1 MISYFRLCPDRI
13 QMKNQKILTS
23 VFLFFLAGLCEIGG
37 GYLVWLWLREDFSWL
52 LGAAG
57 GFVLFLYGIVPT
69 FQKTHFHRVYAAY
82 GGVFIVMSV
91 FWGWLI
97 DGVTPDNY
105 DVIGSVIAVIGVLI
119 IFYYPRKGEKVWSK

>member
-1 MISYFRLCPDRI
+1 M
-13 QMKNQKILTS
+13 
-23 VFLFFLAGLCEIGG
+23 FLKTVLSSLLLFVIAGLLEIGG
-37 GYLVWLWLREDFSWL
+37 GYLVWLWLRNDFSWT
-52 LGAAG
+52 LGALG

-97 DGVTPDNY
+97 DGIMPDNY
-105 DVIGSVIAVIGVLI
+105 DVIGTIVAVIGILI
-119 IFYYPRKGEKVWSK
+119 IFYYPRKGEKI

>member
-1 MISYFRLCPDRI
+1 MQNNS
-13 QMKNQKILTS
+13 KKILTS
-23 VFLFFLAGLCEIGG
+23 IFLFFLAGLFEIGG
-37 GYLVWLWLREDFSWL
+37 GYLVWLWLRDDFSWV
-52 LGAAG
+52 LGMIG

-82 GGVFIVMSV
+82 GGVFIVMAV

-105 DVIGSVIAVIGVLI
+105 DIIGSIIAVIGVMI
-119 IFYYPRKGEKVWSK
+119 IFYMPRKGEKLWSK

>member
-1 MISYFRLCPDRI
+1 
-13 QMKNQKILTS
+13 MKTVLS
-23 VFLFFLAGLCEIGG
+23 SLLLFVIAGLLEIGG
-37 GYLVWLWLREDFSWL
+37 GYLVWLWLRNDFSWT
-52 LGAAG
+52 LGALG

-97 DGVTPDNY
+97 DGIMPDNY
-105 DVIGSVIAVIGVLI
+105 DVIGTIVAVIGILI
-119 IFYYPRKGEKVWSK
+119 IFYYPRKGEKI

>member
-1 MISYFRLCPDRI
+1 
-13 QMKNQKILTS
+13 MKTVLS
-23 VFLFFLAGLCEIGG
+23 SLLLFVIAGLLEIGG
-37 GYLVWLWLREDFSWL
+37 GYLVWLWLRNDFSWT
-52 LGAAG
+52 LGALG

-97 DGVTPDNY
+97 DGIMPDNY
-105 DVIGSVIAVIGVLI
+105 DVIGTIIAVIGILI
-119 IFYYPRKGEKVWSK
+119 IFFYPRKGEKI